1 MREPNGRTVAEKV
14 RHYLQER
21 HPEGVTLEV
30 IEAAVRQEEFWWYVP
45 IRPSVEPAK
54 RYQYYEILA
63 DVEAELEEHEQ
74 LKVLLA
80 PIPAETE
87 PVATI

>member
-1 MREPNGRTVAEKV
+1 MNEQTEQTVAQTV
-14 RHYLQER
+14 RRYLQGY
-21 HPEGVTLEV
+21 HPEGATLEV
-30 IEAAVRQEEFWWYVP
+30 IEPAIRKEEHWWYVP
-45 IRPSVEPAK
+45 VRPSAEPTK

-63 DVEAELEEHEQ
+63 DVEAELEESEQ

-87 PVATI
+87 QVTAT